1 MKRAFI
7 VISVF
12 QGLLILHAHAVQTDS
27 RVIISNVCSND
38 TVKGENA
45 PRKVE
50 MNINRGNLGI
60 KYPKSPI
67 LIPEVTMD
75 GHTLHFITPCTGL
88 TLQLVQ
94 DDEVCYEAVITS
106 DYLEIPSRFT
116 GVYELQILRGSYVP
130 CKDWTVKNRNKVPRC
145 LSRLALREQ
154 TTL

>member
-1 MKRAFI
+1 MI
-7 VISVF
+7 TSVF
-12 QGLLILHAHAVQTDS
+12 LGLLFLHAHAVQTDS

-75 GHTLHFITPCTGL
+75 GRTLHFITPCTGL

-94 DDEVCYEAVITS
+94 DDEVCY
-106 DYLEIPSRFT
+106 LEIPSSIT
-116 GVYELQILRGSYVP
+116 GMYELQILRGGYVP
-130 CKDWTVKNRNKVPRC
+130 CKDWTVKNRNKVPQY